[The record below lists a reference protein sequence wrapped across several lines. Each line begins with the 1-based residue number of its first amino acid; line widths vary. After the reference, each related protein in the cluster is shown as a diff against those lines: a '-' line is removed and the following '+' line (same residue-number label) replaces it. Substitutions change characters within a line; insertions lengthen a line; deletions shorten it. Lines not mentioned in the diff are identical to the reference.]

1 MQTGRHY
8 SVPEK
13 GMNVKQCGEER
24 RANTFSGSTDNLT
37 NSTTTAQLS
46 ANREARAPASPTIVA
61 HQETRPEDN
70 DLEENTLQCHPVVLS
85 RPRQSK
91 SISNSTHDQ
100 SLSGDPLSS
109 HPSPSSHPQLLLS
122 YHSNINPSA
131 KSLNNAPAMSE
142 ARSHNGACF
151 QSEPCRKMSDVSV
164 FFTQDSSSANSS
176 LLEMRSHSPSKWQMY
191 HIPSDLSSGNV
202 SNENILNCSSR
213 EDFLQL
219 SVTGVVAT
227 MPYQNGRQWYQTSV
241 SSLPTDKHLSGA
253 RPMGRSMSHEYH
265 RTPSRGRAA
274 IGCRRSNTFTQADR
288 HPSSSGHYCQCC
300 GSYRVRSDSTNTCN
314 GHTPH
319 HRLPSPSPRYYH
331 HSPYL
336 STRRG
341 GGQCCQHGAG
351 CSNQGNFSESA
362 ELAELNQQS
371 CYLPTSSN
379 SSVEHGVMPRGAVG
393 DVGWTSGESNCVKA
407 EEGHFATKMSNCK
420 RENMMNNN
428 NYPAAVV
435 AASHSGGEQFVQNDL
450 RSQLNLNENKPHH
463 MINTAAKKCISEQAT
478 AEQPRVYETQT
489 LDRRTSIHKQQV
501 SRSQQVSRNSVQS
514 LEGFPNTSGSK
525 FRARSCSAGNTSA
538 VANSSRSASSVNTL
552 TSSRSALSPVGSPP
566 LHRNHGKS

>member
-1 MQTGRHY
+1 MRQ
-8 SVPEK
+8 S
-13 GMNVKQCGEER
+13 GEER

-37 NSTTTAQLS
+37 NATATVQLS
-46 ANREARAPASPTIVA
+46 ANIEARAPASPTIVA

-70 DLEENTLQCHPVVLS
+70 DLEKNTLQCHPVLLS

-91 SISNSTHDQ
+91 SISNSTHNQ

-109 HPSPSSHPQLLLS
+109 HPSPSSHPQLLLNHHPS
-122 YHSNINPSA
+122 INPSA
-131 KSLNNAPAMSE
+131 KSLNNAPSMSE
-142 ARSHNGACF
+142 ARSGHTHNGACF
-151 QSEPCRKMSDVSV
+151 QSEPCRKMSDVSM

-176 LLEMRSHSPSKWQMY
+176 LLEMRSHSPSKWQIY

-213 EDFLQL
+213 EDFLEL
-219 SVTGVVAT
+219 SGTGVVAT
-227 MPYQNGRQWYQTSV
+227 MPYQNGLRWYQTSV

-253 RPMGRSMSHEYH
+253 RPMGRSMSHEYYH
-265 RTPSRGRAA
+265 TPSRTRAA
-274 IGCRRSNTFTQADR
+274 IGCRRSNTFTQADH
-288 HPSSSGHYCQCC
+288 HPSLNSYSRHCQCC
-300 GSYRVRSDSTNTCN
+300 EGYRVRSDSTNACN
-314 GHTPH
+314 GRTPH
-319 HRLPSPSPRYYH
+319 HRLPSPRYYNR
-331 HSPYL
+331 SPYL
-336 STRRG
+336 STRHG

-379 SSVEHGVMPRGAVG
+379 SSVEHSVMPRGAVG
-393 DVGWTSGESNCVKA
+393 DHDVGWTSRESNCVKA

-420 RENMMNNN
+420 RENIINNN
-428 NYPAAVV
+428 KYPTATV
-435 AASHSGGEQFVQNDL
+435 AASHNSNENFVQNDL
-450 RSQLNLNENKPHH
+450 RGHELNRNENKPHH
-463 MINTAAKKCISEQAT
+463 MIHTAAKKCISEQAT
-478 AEQPRVYETQT
+478 TEQPRVYETQT
-489 LDRRTSIHKQQV
+489 LDQRTIVHKQQV
-501 SRSQQVSRNSVQS
+501 SRSSVQS
-514 LEGFPNTSGSK
+514 LEGFPNMPGSK

-566 LHRNHGKS
+566 LNRNHGKS